1 MCGTDSIRDVIA
13 FPKTIEGKDLMSGA
27 PVAISEE
34 EKQRYHIQ
42 TVTEAPMEQDMDCN
56 EARQWSLNIIDYF
69 HIVSTN
75 TVETGYSDISYCD
88 LLSIAQ
94 IFCGTN

>member
-1 MCGTDSIRDVIA
+1 MYCVAGIDRLIAELCSTDSIRDVIA

-42 TVTEAPMEQDMDCN
+42 TVDEAPMEQDMDCK
-56 EARQWSLNIIDYF
+56 DY
-69 HIVSTN
+69 
-75 TVETGYSDISYCD
+75 
-88 LLSIAQ
+88 AKQ
-94 IFCGTN
+94 